1 MAKAVSKRSGSAKS
15 IATRKAPKRSAAAK
29 SAATKGSVAKK
40 PGKKPAKK
48 KKSPGMIEK
57 IVDMVGD
64 VRKNMAK
71 RRKARR
77 AKIADAFSS
86 LTRPSKGTKKVAR
99 RPRSK

>member
-1 MAKAVSKRSGSAKS
+1 MAKAVSKRFGSAKS
-15 IATRKAPKRSAAAK
+15 TASRKSPATK

-48 KKSPGMIEK
+48 KSLGMMEK

-86 LTRPSKGTKKVAR
+86 LTGQSKGTKKAAR

>member
-15 IATRKAPKRSAAAK
+15 TAARKSPKKSVAAK
-29 SAATKGSVAKK
+29 KAATKGAVA
-40 PGKKPAKK
+40 KKPAKK
-48 KKSPGMIEK
+48 SAKKKSLGMMEK

-86 LTRPSKGTKKVAR
+86 LTGQSKGTKKAAR